1 MCFSSLRIIILLFKI
16 RSLYVSFWFPI
27 WIILF
32 HVVPCYKRCKQMEY
46 VDENETIVE
55 PDDDGGW
62 VSTHNTE
69 TTTNSQTNTTQDD
82 KTSEIQLDS
91 DKVIY
96 STCTHFKLFFYC
108 MWISTQHFLQLLLI
122 ILHYYTLIGPSVYI
136 VSPIGHCTG
145 SAFWLY
151 MGRHFHIDFCGAL
164 WHSKCYEPCRID
176 YCNTPIIM

>member
-1 MCFSSLRIIILLFKI
+1 
-16 RSLYVSFWFPI
+16 
-27 WIILF
+27 
-32 HVVPCYKRCKQMEY
+32 MEY

-108 MWISTQHFLQLLLI
+108 MWISTQHFLQLLMI
-122 ILHYYTLIGPSVYI
+122 ILHYYTLLVCLHCVADRTLFASLKVYRIGILIIY
-136 VSPIGHCTG
+136 GTQWRRQAFQTG
-145 SAFWLY
+145 GGGTSFD
-151 MGRHFHIDFCGAL
+151 GR
-164 WHSKCYEPCRID
+164 
-176 YCNTPIIM
+176 

>member
-1 MCFSSLRIIILLFKI
+1 
-16 RSLYVSFWFPI
+16 
-27 WIILF
+27 
-32 HVVPCYKRCKQMEY
+32 MEY

-96 STCTHFKLFFYC
+96 STCTPFHNYLFSCNQNIIFEVHLSVFGLVILKNKAIGR
-108 MWISTQHFLQLLLI
+108 ISATRQCKK
-122 ILHYYTLIGPSVYI
+122 T
-136 VSPIGHCTG
+136 
-145 SAFWLY
+145 
-151 MGRHFHIDFCGAL
+151 
-164 WHSKCYEPCRID
+164 
-176 YCNTPIIM
+176 